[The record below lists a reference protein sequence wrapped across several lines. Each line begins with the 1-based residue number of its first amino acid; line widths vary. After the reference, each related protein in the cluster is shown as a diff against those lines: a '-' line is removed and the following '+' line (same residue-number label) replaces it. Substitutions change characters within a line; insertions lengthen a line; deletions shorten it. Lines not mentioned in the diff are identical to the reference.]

1 MSEWPRVLLAAAQFG
16 LLVVPLASAR
26 AQHDDRAQLRRSYEV
41 LTSRQVLL
49 AERRD
54 SLVKAT
60 RRALTQEFTAGSRR
74 VRYREGDLSPE
85 DSARIASALAAVE
98 QELRVTFGAT
108 TPALLDSA
116 DWEYVPNLSRMRR
129 GFASLRF
136 VAPGGSGRHLSIR
149 GAVNTAE
156 IRTAALS
163 LAGAQAGTLHPELRA
178 FAPVIG
184 ALAVSP
190 PQLERA
196 SRSLALAGS
205 SYGRDCLK
213 EALAACRRVLEPPP
227 SLGLVDQFF
236 TADDFAGLARA
247 GTRPRI
253 ATDTAWY
260 TQRARCVETGD
271 RESCEHAARGR
282 RLQDPFRGEMRGT
295 LLIEALLTG
304 GEAGLR
310 RLLAAG
316 DRFRDDPIGLLAHV
330 SGLPAEELL
339 GRWQSRLVES
349 LTLSRTPVVPD
360 VLATFAWCGLL
371 FLAATVR
378 RSA

>member
-149 GAVNTAE
+149 GAVDTAE

-190 PQLERA
+190 PQLTSNA
-196 SRSLALAGS
+196 SRS
-205 SYGRDCLK
+205 
-213 EALAACRRVLEPPP
+213 P
-227 SLGLVDQFF
+227 
-236 TADDFAGLARA
+236 
-247 GTRPRI
+247 
-253 ATDTAWY
+253 
-260 TQRARCVETGD
+260 
-271 RESCEHAARGR
+271 
-282 RLQDPFRGEMRGT
+282 MM
-295 LLIEALLTG
+295 
-304 GEAGLR
+304 
-310 RLLAAG
+310 
-316 DRFRDDPIGLLAHV
+316 
-330 SGLPAEELL
+330 
-339 GRWQSRLVES
+339 
-349 LTLSRTPVVPD
+349 
-360 VLATFAWCGLL
+360 
-371 FLAATVR
+371 AATTSISSGASDRVIDTPASFICIETSYVRKVRSVFGNVR
-378 RSA
+378 RNN